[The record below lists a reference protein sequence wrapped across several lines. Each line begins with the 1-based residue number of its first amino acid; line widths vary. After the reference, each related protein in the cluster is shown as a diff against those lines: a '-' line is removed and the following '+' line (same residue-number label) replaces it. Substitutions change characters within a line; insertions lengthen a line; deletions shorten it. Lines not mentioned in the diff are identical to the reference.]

1 MTKEE
6 FVELLDE
13 LNIPVSEEAPKDE
26 EIEDEVRLHYWEY
39 NWEDNMASGEE
50 YNTIVTYQVSFI
62 ADIPRHPKLL
72 ELKHLLNS
80 QGIHPSI
87 QHENL
92 LEQRR
97 IHSFFSVDLL
107 ENIGEENE

>member
-13 LNIPVSEEAPKDE
+13 LNIPVSEEAPKDN

-62 ADIPRHPKLL
+62 ADIPRHPKLI
-72 ELKHLLNS
+72 ELKHKLNEK
-80 QGIHPSI
+80 GLHPSI

-92 LEQRR
+92 MEQRR
-97 IHSFFSVDLL
+97 IHSFFSIDLL
-107 ENIGEENE
+107 ENIGE